1 MSYDNFGPGSIVWD
15 LNDTIR
21 KLLHTMASHAGTE
34 PSEWVDNLCDSR
46 EWLKQDPFEESP

>member
-1 MSYDNFGPGSIVWD
+1 MYDNFGPGSIVWD